1 MKFTY
6 RARTKEGKMESGSIE
21 ANSKDAAVLLLQK
34 YDVFATFLEEEGVK
48 KSVLSKLNFEG
59 KVSRKDLTIFFRQL
73 SVMLESRVPVV
84 QSLTSLAAQV
94 PKDNFRKIINDV
106 AKSVEEGIPLSEAL
120 AQYPKTFNNFY
131 VNLVKSGEIS
141 GNISGSLA
149 YISQHLEREDEIIT
163 QIRQATVYPI
173 FVVAVLM
180 VVLGV
185 IVFAVMP
192 RIVDLIKESPAEPP
206 FFTKLVLAFYAFL
219 QTYWWLVAALA
230 LLAVVSIIY
239 ALATR
244 QGKAAFNR
252 ISLKIPFV
260 SDVLKKVFLS
270 RFCSNIATLTA
281 AGISINKALKITGD
295 TVNNV
300 VYKEIIREI
309 DQEVSSGEKISSVL
323 VKYPEFFPS
332 FVVQMIRV
340 GEETGKLDKTLA
352 EVVSFYQKEIKRSID
367 LLSKLIEPLMIIFLG
382 IIVAILAV
390 SVLSPLYGALGS
402 L

>member
-1 MKFTY
+1 MKFIY
-6 RARTKEGKMESGSIE
+6 KARAKDGNMKSGVIE
-21 ANSKDAAVLLLQK
+21 ANSKDAAILLLQK
-34 YDVFATFLEEEGVK
+34 YDVFVTFLEEDGIK
-48 KSVLSKLNFEG
+48 KSFLSKLNFEG

-94 PKDNFRKIINDV
+94 PKANFRKIINDV
-106 AKSVEEGIPLSEAL
+106 ARSVEEGIPLSEAF

-141 GNISGSLA
+141 GNISGALA
-149 YISQHLEREDEIIT
+149 YISEHSEREDEIVN
-163 QIRQATVYPI
+163 QIRQATIYPI
-173 FVVAVLM
+173 FVVVVLL
-180 VVLGV
+180 VVLGI
-185 IVFAVMP
+185 IVVEVMP

-206 FFTKLVLAFYAFL
+206 FFTKLVLSFYAFL
-219 QTYWWLVAALA
+219 QDFWWLVAIMAFLV
-230 LLAVVSIIY
+230 VVSIVY
-239 ALATR
+239 GLATK
-244 QGKAAFNR
+244 QGKAIFNR

-300 VYKEIIREI
+300 VYKDIIREI

-323 VKYPEFFPS
+323 VKYPVYFPS
-332 FVVQMIRV
+332 FVVQMIKV

-352 EVVSFYQKEIKRSID
+352 EVVNFYQKEIKRSID

>member
-1 MKFTY
+1 MVLSLLSTIIIVVVALLVLKVLL
-6 RARTKEGKMESGSIE
+6 RSIHYIFYILL
-21 ANSKDAAVLLLQK
+21 AVLL
-34 YDVFATFLEEEGVK
+34 
-48 KSVLSKLNFEG
+48 
-59 KVSRKDLTIFFRQL
+59 
-73 SVMLESRVPVV
+73 
-84 QSLTSLAAQV
+84 
-94 PKDNFRKIINDV
+94 
-106 AKSVEEGIPLSEAL
+106 
-120 AQYPKTFNNFY
+120 
-131 VNLVKSGEIS
+131 
-141 GNISGSLA
+141 
-149 YISQHLEREDEIIT
+149 
-163 QIRQATVYPI
+163 
-173 FVVAVLM
+173 

-206 FFTKLVLAFYAFL
+206 FFTKLVLTFYGFL

-230 LLAVVSIIY
+230 LLAVVSFVY